1 MRDLGSFSA
10 VMKYSISV
18 RRVYGMLR
26 SIGCSLPTLLAL
38 FVGHV
43 MADRASTDRSENAMM
58 PSVMASDAANQ
69 RALET
74 ASRFG

>member
-1 MRDLGSFSA
+1 MRALRSSAA
-10 VMKYSISV
+10 VMGYSISV

-26 SIGCSLPTLLAL
+26 SIGSSLLALLAL

-43 MADRASTDRSENAMM
+43 MADRASTDRAEDAMM
-58 PSVMASDAANQ
+58 PGVVAGHAANQ